1 MLSATIAYLLLAA
14 QGQPLVTVRLE
25 AEPAERLLPKL
36 GKIMNLELKA
46 DASTKNDVIVIAV
59 KDVKRKDLMDR
70 IAKLT
75 CAGWEKDDNGIL
87 ILKRT
92 KDKENAQEKEEARYR
107 QMAVQGSKSELAEKL
122 KKMAVTNVQQA
133 DEAVVE
139 MADNF
144 KSRRDPSLNPNGRI
158 YESRAPHEMLVRR
171 IALAI
176 PDSVYANIAPD
187 NNIVFSDK
195 PTKAQTLLPVNMG
208 PIYQAYMAES
218 KLFKAVSSNPA
229 FASINMPSYILL
241 GTQSNGDAPKK
252 IRVRI
257 MPEENNSYSVRCRI
271 VGSDDIDDVHFSL
284 TGRVQYYSGPQ
295 RKSAK
300 LLDAVPVTCKELLL
314 TLRNNPLKDSL
325 PNVIAYVSDGCLKRY
340 FDPVNNE
347 PLAAFHGGVLMASA
361 DEQNLNLVAV
371 LSDKM
376 LSFAPRIFR
385 QLPETVQE
393 AERLLDMPTQRSMPD
408 LQCRADAG
416 WLEARPVQPSDL
428 WNIKIGRAVY
438 KQQIGVY
445 DMAAPCLDV
454 MASLAYNLPPYYG
467 SCLPIIPVRLSAY
480 GMPRQMTYLY
490 HYPKLRFWGSL
501 LPPQKAM
508 LLKGQRLRLGSLSP
522 VQIAMLNPLVYLS
535 MNQVQQIRFE
545 FEDDNIPD
553 PQTSGFE
560 ATEVLPNGL
569 TQNMELGASIGD
581 EDRVNVTFENG
592 TSVLLDMSGLATEL
606 LNQEA
611 GSQSERGAIRYL
623 QVKKVRVLT
632 ATVYFGPGAKGD
644 IEYPEEVLN
653 SQTKVDN
660 IAKLPAAI
668 QKQIEEQ
675 KAELLKPKKA
685 GKRPVEVRG

>member
-1 MLSATIAYLLLAA
+1 MLSATIAYLLLTT
-14 QGQPLVTVRLE
+14 QSQPLVTARLE

-36 GKIMNLELKA
+36 GKIMDLDLKA

-75 CAGWEKDDNGIL
+75 CASWVKNDNSAIL
-87 ILKRT
+87 LKRT
-92 KDKENAQEKEEARYR
+92 KVMQTAQERVEARYR
-107 QMAVQGSKSELAEKL
+107 EMAVQGTKSELAEKL
-122 KKMAVTNVQQA
+122 KKMAVANAQQA
-133 DEAVVE
+133 DEAVAEMVE
-139 MADNF
+139 NF
-144 KSRRDPSLNPNGRI
+144 KNRRDPSSNPNGNP
-158 YESRAPHEMLVRR
+158 YESRAPHEMLARR

-176 PDSVYANIAPD
+176 PDSIYANIAPD

-195 PTKAQTLLPVNMG
+195 PTKAQAMLPVNME

-218 KLFKAVSSNPA
+218 KHFRAVAGSPA
-229 FASINMPSYILL
+229 FAGINMPSYILL

-252 IRVRI
+252 ILVRI
-257 MPEENNSYSVRCRI
+257 NPEDINAYSVNCRI
-271 VGSDDIDDVHFSL
+271 IGATGIDDVHFSL
-284 TGRVQYYSGPQ
+284 TGRVQYFSGHRRQ
-295 RKSAK
+295 TAK
-300 LLDAVPVTCKELLL
+300 LLDAVPLACKELLT
-314 TLRNNPLKDSL
+314 TLRKNPLKDSL
-325 PNVIAYVSDGCLKRY
+325 PNTITFASDGCRKRY
-340 FDPVNNE
+340 YDPVNCE
-347 PLAAFHGGVLMASA
+347 PLAALHGGVLMASA
-361 DEQNLNLVAV
+361 DEQRLNLVAV
-371 LSDKM
+371 LSDKI

-393 AERLLDMPTQRSMPD
+393 AEEWLYLPTRRAMSD
-408 LQCRADAG
+408 LQCNIVTN
-416 WLEARPVQPSDL
+416 WLEVRPSQSSDL
-428 WNIKIGRAVY
+428 WNKKIARNIY
-438 KQQIGVY
+438 KQQISVY
-445 DMAAPCLDV
+445 EAPEPGIEALS
-454 MASLAYNLPPYYG
+454 SLAYNLPNYYG
-467 SCLPIIPVRLSAY
+467 SCLPLLSVRLSSY
-480 GMPRQMTYLY
+480 GYPRELLYLY

-569 TQNMELGASIGD
+569 TQNMDLGASIRD

-611 GSQSERGAIRYL
+611 GSQADRGAIRYL

-632 ATVYFGPGAKGD
+632 ATIYFGPGAKGD
-644 IEYPEEVLN
+644 IEYPEEVL
-653 SQTKVDN
+653 SSLAKVDSL
-660 IAKLPAAI
+660 AKLPASVL
-668 QKQIEEQ
+668 KQIDEQ
-675 KAELLKPKKA
+675 KAEILKPQKV
-685 GKRPVEVRG
+685 GKHPVEVRG